1 MKKSKVY
8 LNSTVILLFITA
20 IFDVLVLHSQQ
31 GKDLEWPK
39 LISTKTTNLETLK
52 KVCLARLED
61 VGNIFEP
68 VISEQY
74 TMMKT
79 ALEKCNNYKQLQ
91 ALSQLIPYTSKGLE
105 GVKPLDYP
113 LQPYNPFQFE
123 VGTSGWYWSY
133 ATFEDVCATY
143 MIVRLEL
150 GNKNVRKQFDLKLG
164 STTLYL
170 CAYGIGGDNN
180 WMSNDLTI
188 LPGTYTADY
197 TNGSF
202 NLECVDQNKKETYT
216 LKFSRDTYN
225 FTYKNKNNFGVTIT
239 SRVVKPGC
247 INGKNGCVPACISG
261 IGTDYW
267 SYPQLQCTMTVDEEN
282 FEGGVG
288 WMDRQWMKSGDPKNV
303 LLKSVANIATL
314 RPIQWGLGKYVWI
327 TIHDN
332 NTQYMVYAVVNN
344 IEIKKNLDI
353 TKQAKVIKYFSDGT
367 CTNIFKVDQLK
378 ITDVMT
384 VEKTL
389 AVYPTKYTV
398 QIENR
403 TYNVDG
409 TKYTGITTPGTIFDQ
424 SGNKHWAASAGLTDG
439 DGNSVGS
446 AFIEASM
453 MQPEKEYQTTLF
465 NLGGISSQHL
475 DKWKTRTTLTSALP
489 SIIIVTL
496 FLALNGYLLY
506 KAIKKNRQKVYFK
519 KKIISL

>member
-1 MKKSKVY
+1 MSKSKVF
-8 LNSTVILLFITA
+8 LNSTVILIFITA
-20 IFDVLVLHSQQ
+20 VFDVLVLHSQQ
-31 GKDLEWPK
+31 GEEQFPK
-39 LISTKTTNLETLK
+39 KILTQTADFEKLK
-52 KVCLARLED
+52 RVCSARLED
-61 VGNIFEP
+61 VGGIFEP
-68 VISEQY
+68 VSSEQY
-74 TMMKT
+74 TIVNN
-79 ALEKCNNYKQLQ
+79 ALEKCVDYNQLQ
-91 ALSQLIPYTSKGLE
+91 ALSALIPYPSKGLE
-105 GVKPLDYP
+105 GVKPLEYP

-133 ATFEDVCATY
+133 ATFKEVNVCATY

-170 CAYGIGGDNN
+170 CAWGIGRDNKWRN
-180 WMSNDLTI
+180 NDLTI
-188 LPGTYTADY
+188 LPGNYDADY
-197 TNGSF
+197 TTGDF
-202 NLECVDQNKKETYT
+202 NLTCQDQNKKETYT
-216 LKFSRDTYN
+216 LNFSDNKYT
-225 FTYKNKNNFGVTIT
+225 FTYLNNSDKAIESITIT
-239 SRVVKPGC
+239 STVVKPGC

-267 SYPQLQCTMTVDEEN
+267 SYPQLRCSMSLKPDN
-282 FEGGVG
+282 WADGVG

-327 TIHDN
+327 TIHDEN

-353 TKQAKVIKYFSDGT
+353 TKQAKVIKYSPDGT
-367 CTNIFKVDQLK
+367 CTNTLKVDQLK
-378 ITDVMT
+378 ITDVMM
-384 VEKTL
+384 VEKTST
-389 AVYPTKYTV
+389 VYPTKYTV

-409 TKYTGITTPGTIFDQ
+409 TKYTGNTPGTIFDQ

-439 DGNSVGS
+439 NNKLVGS

-453 MQPEKEYQTTLF
+453 MQPEKEYQNTLF
-465 NLGGISSQHL
+465 NLAGISSQYL
-475 DKWKTRTTLTSALP
+475 DKWKVRTTLTSALP

-506 KAIKKNRQKVYFK
+506 KAIKKTDK
-519 KKIISL
+519 KYI

>member
-1 MKKSKVY
+1 
-8 LNSTVILLFITA
+8 
-20 IFDVLVLHSQQ
+20 
-31 GKDLEWPK
+31 
-39 LISTKTTNLETLK
+39 
-52 KVCLARLED
+52 
-61 VGNIFEP
+61 
-68 VISEQY
+68 
-74 TMMKT
+74 
-79 ALEKCNNYKQLQ
+79 
-91 ALSQLIPYTSKGLE
+91 
-105 GVKPLDYP
+105 
-113 LQPYNPFQFE
+113 
-123 VGTSGWYWSY
+123 
-133 ATFEDVCATY
+133 

-170 CAYGIGGDNN
+170 CSWGIGRDNKWIN
-180 WMSNDLTI
+180 NDLTV
-188 LPGTYTADY
+188 LPGSYDADY
-197 TNGSF
+197 TTGYF
-202 NLECVDQNKKETYT
+202 KLKCVDKTETYT
-216 LKFSRDTYN
+216 LEFSQDKYT
-225 FTYKNKNNFGVTIT
+225 FTCKNKHNFGVTIT
-239 SRVVKPGC
+239 SKVVKRGC

-282 FEGGVG
+282 FKRGVG

-314 RPIQWGLGKYVWI
+314 RPVQWGLGKYLWI

-332 NTQYMVYAVVNN
+332 NHTQYMVYAVVNN
-344 IEIKKNLDI
+344 IVIKKNLDI

-367 CTNIFKVDQLK
+367 CTNIFKVEQLK

-384 VEKTL
+384 VEETS

-409 TKYTGITTPGTIFDQ
+409 TKYTGTTPGTIFDQ

-439 DGNSVGS
+439 DGKSVGS

-465 NLGGISSQHL
+465 NLGRISIQYL
-475 DKWKTRTTLTSALP
+475 DKWKTRTTLTSAFP

-496 FLALNGYLLY
+496 FFALNGYLLY
-506 KAIKKNRQKVYFK
+506 KAAKKTDKKYIFK
-519 KKIISL
+519 KKKISL

>member
-1 MKKSKVY
+1 
-8 LNSTVILLFITA
+8 
-20 IFDVLVLHSQQ
+20 
-31 GKDLEWPK
+31 
-39 LISTKTTNLETLK
+39 
-52 KVCLARLED
+52 
-61 VGNIFEP
+61 
-68 VISEQY
+68 
-74 TMMKT
+74 
-79 ALEKCNNYKQLQ
+79 
-91 ALSQLIPYTSKGLE
+91 
-105 GVKPLDYP
+105 
-113 LQPYNPFQFE
+113 
-123 VGTSGWYWSY
+123 
-133 ATFEDVCATY
+133 
-143 MIVRLEL
+143 
-150 GNKNVRKQFDLKLG
+150 
-164 STTLYL
+164 
-170 CAYGIGGDNN
+170 
-180 WMSNDLTI
+180 
-188 LPGTYTADY
+188 
-197 TNGSF
+197 
-202 NLECVDQNKKETYT
+202 
-216 LKFSRDTYN
+216 
-225 FTYKNKNNFGVTIT
+225 
-239 SRVVKPGC
+239 
-247 INGKNGCVPACISG
+247 
-261 IGTDYW
+261 
-267 SYPQLQCTMTVDEEN
+267 
-282 FEGGVG
+282 
-288 WMDRQWMKSGDPKNV
+288 
-303 LLKSVANIATL
+303 
-314 RPIQWGLGKYVWI
+314 
-327 TIHDN
+327 
-332 NTQYMVYAVVNN
+332 MVYAVVNN